1 MKTISKMSKLIIEQ
15 PAHLTNKEVAY
26 ILGVDIKTVKDT
38 RYRHGI
44 KVPNPRNR
52 GLTETIAAAYM
63 QCKSSEL
70 AKRLGCSKTHVLT
83 IWRQIR
89 NERID

>member
-26 ILGVDIKTVKDT
+26 ILGVDITTVKDA

-63 QCKSSEL
+63 QCKPSEL
-70 AKRLGCSKTHVLT
+70 AAKLGCSKTHVLT

>member
-1 MKTISKMSKLIIEQ
+1 MKPISKMSKLIIEQ

-26 ILGVDIKTVKDT
+26 ILGVDITTVKDA

-63 QCKSSEL
+63 QCKPSEL
-70 AKRLGCSKTHVLT
+70 AARLGCSKTHVLT

>member
-1 MKTISKMSKLIIEQ
+1 MKTISKMSQLIIAQ
-15 PAHLTNKEVAY
+15 PAHLTNRQIADK
-26 ILGVDIKTVKDT
+26 LGISIETVKDV
-38 RYRHGI
+38 RHYYGI
-44 KVPNPRNR
+44 KVPNPRKR

-63 QCKSSEL
+63 QCKPSEL
-70 AKRLGCSKTHVLT
+70 AARLGCSVVHVNT

>member
-1 MKTISKMSKLIIEQ
+1 MKTISKMSQLIIAQ

-26 ILGVDIKTVKDT
+26 ILGVDITTVKDA

-63 QCKSSEL
+63 QCKPSEL
-70 AKRLGCSKTHVLT
+70 AKRLGCSVVHVNT

-89 NERID
+89 NERVD

>member
-26 ILGVDIKTVKDT
+26 ILGVDITTVKDA

-63 QCKSSEL
+63 QCKPSEL
-70 AKRLGCSKTHVLT
+70 AARLGCSKTHVLT

>member
-1 MKTISKMSKLIIEQ
+1 MKPISKMSKLIIEQ

-26 ILGVDIKTVKDT
+26 ILGVDITTVKDA

-63 QCKSSEL
+63 QCKPSEL
-70 AKRLGCSKTHVLT
+70 AAKLGCSKTHVLT

>member
-26 ILGVDIKTVKDT
+26 ILGIDITTVKDA

-63 QCKSSEL
+63 QCKPSEL
-70 AKRLGCSKTHVLT
+70 AARLGCSKTHVLT